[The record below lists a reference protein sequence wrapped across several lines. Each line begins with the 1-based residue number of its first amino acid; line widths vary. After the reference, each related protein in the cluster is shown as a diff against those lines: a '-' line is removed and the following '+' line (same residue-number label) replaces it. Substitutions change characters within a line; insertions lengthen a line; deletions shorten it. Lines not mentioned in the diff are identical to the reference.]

1 MKYVYK
7 NIFKWTH
14 EVIFTGLF
22 ILLVASVSNCSIHS
36 RMFQAV
42 DYEYTWIVEISPWF
56 SFTIFILF
64 LVLFYIV
71 DKLKAKCLILFFMVL
86 LTTVTVS
93 LPNVLY
99 NYGIREIQLE
109 KELSTEKLIALEEKF
124 KIKSYQY
131 KITDKDFVLIY
142 SKRNYSLEFEQSLK

>member
-1 MKYVYK
+1 
-7 NIFKWTH
+7 
-14 EVIFTGLF
+14 
-22 ILLVASVSNCSIHS
+22 
-36 RMFQAV
+36 
-42 DYEYTWIVEISPWF
+42 
-56 SFTIFILF
+56 
-64 LVLFYIV
+64 
-71 DKLKAKCLILFFMVL
+71 MVL